1 MAKSNRTSAAW
12 RRAARL
18 AALALLALIARDLQN
33 SGCDPLDAA
42 RPLALAETPRDA
54 APADACT
61 GGCVPDCFCC
71 STTLPAAE
79 MPPLLPA
86 IVLAGRVE
94 SVSAAT
100 ALGFSS
106 HPDHVPI
113 A

>member
-12 RRAARL
+12 RRAVRL
-18 AALALLALIARDLQN
+18 AALALLALIAHDLQD
-33 SGCDPLDAA
+33 SGCEPLVAS

-54 APADACT
+54 APADACA

-71 STTLPAAE
+71 SMALPALE
-79 MPPLLPA
+79 LQPLLPA
-86 IVLAGRVE
+86 VAVAGWVD
-94 SVSAAT
+94 SVPASP

>member
-1 MAKSNRTSAAW
+1 MAKSNRRGAVWGGAV
-12 RRAARL
+12 RL
-18 AALALLALIARDLQN
+18 AALALLALIAHDLQN
-33 SGCDPLDAA
+33 RGCEPLDAA

-54 APADACT
+54 APADACA

-71 STTLPAAE
+71 STALPALE
-79 MPPLLPA
+79 LQPLLPA
-86 IVLAGRVE
+86 VAVAGWVD
-94 SVSAAT
+94 SVPASL